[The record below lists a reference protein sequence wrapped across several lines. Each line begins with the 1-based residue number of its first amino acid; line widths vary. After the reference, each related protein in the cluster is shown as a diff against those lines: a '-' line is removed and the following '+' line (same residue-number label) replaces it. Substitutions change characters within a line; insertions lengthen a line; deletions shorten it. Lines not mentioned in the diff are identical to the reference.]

1 MKMGELKSPKS
12 ARTSSKRLGRGHGS
26 GTGKTSGRGHKGA
39 GQRSG
44 HRERPWFEGGQM
56 PLSRRLPKRGFS
68 NNQFREDFQIVNV
81 ESLEKISVKTIDAAA
96 MAKHGLVKSAFKPI
110 KVLGRGK
117 LEKAKNVTATVFSSS
132 AVEKIEKSG
141 GTVTF
146 Q

>member
-1 MKMGELKSPKS
+1 MKLDNLKRPKS
-12 ARTSSKRLGRGHGS
+12 SRKSSKRLGRGQGS

-68 NNQFREDFQIVNV
+68 NNQFREEFQIVNI
-81 ESLEKISVKTIDAAA
+81 ESLEKISVKKINASA
-96 MAKHGLVKSAFKPI
+96 MEKHGLVKSAFKPI

-117 LEKAKNVTATVFSSS
+117 LEKAKNVTATAFSKS
-132 AVEKIEKSG
+132 AIDKIEKSG
-141 GTVTF
+141 GTVTIR
-146 Q
+146 